1 MDATPT
7 HSESLRIHAFERLH
21 FKSFFHLSI
30 YSFPPLLRNWPET
43 QREHG
48 VLEKEILPRRALN
61 VITRAEISIPRFITL
76 KISHFSIKSIKI
88 NSKQVESLHL
98 LCFPKTKQPSKQPST
113 NRECHPISFPTPLST
128 HTPPFL
134 SSPPPSLFQ
143 NGTSVHV
150 LSPAAKTASF
160 KAASA
165 SLTGPSVV
173 SAASRDAPRAVNVSA
188 CVLSTGKFLSVRAI
202 SLSSSI
208 I

>member
-1 MDATPT
+1 M
-7 HSESLRIHAFERLH
+7 SSREVLRHFNSTLH
-21 FKSFFHLSI
+21 HTQNLSFFHKKHQNQLKASRIASLIVLS
-30 YSFPPLLRNWPET
+30 
-43 QREHG
+43 
-48 VLEKEILPRRALN
+48 KE
-61 VITRAEISIPRFITL
+61 
-76 KISHFSIKSIKI
+76 
-88 NSKQVESLHL
+88 
-98 LCFPKTKQPSKQPST
+98 TKQPSKQPST

-134 SSPPPSLFQ
+134 SSPPPYLFQ